1 MSSETRIIKYIY
13 NQNKQYFNYRT
24 LKYLILSSIGFTVS
38 IYTYKCISKYHYRK
52 AISNSISIIEDELI
66 KKYNND
72 SKQKEKIVSLFN
84 SFLLYPQVQLSIKSI
99 LYNLIQDKNIQ
110 YIFINIT
117 NEIIKQIMKDENIN
131 NKIQNNISKIFSND
145 SFQKS
150 LINISK
156 NIFVQKNSQMLLE
169 NFFIDFIQR
178 PNVSK
183 CFNEMIYNGFNNMIK
198 SPAIKDKITD
208 SITNILSSPSI
219 KWKFLK
225 KMIFPFWRHDKDEIN
240 V

>member
-1 MSSETRIIKYIY
+1 MSSETGIIKYIY

-24 LKYLILSSIGFTVS
+24 LKYLILSSIGCTVS
-38 IYTYKCISKYHYRK
+38 IYTYKCISRYHYRK
-52 AISNSISIIEDELI
+52 AISNSISIIENELV

-84 SFLLYPQVQLSIKSI
+84 SFLLCPQVQLSIKNI
-99 LYNLIQDKNIQ
+99 FYNLIQDKNIQ

-131 NKIQNNISKIFSND
+131 KKIQNSISKIFSND

-150 LINISK
+150 LIDISQ
-156 NIFVQKNSQMLLE
+156 NIFMQNNSQKLLE

-178 PNVSK
+178 PKVSE

-208 SITNILSSPSI
+208 SITNILSSPGI

-225 KMIFPFWRHDKDEIN
+225 KMIFPFWRHNNDEVNI
-240 V
+240 

>member
-1 MSSETRIIKYIY
+1 MSSETGIIKYIY

-24 LKYLILSSIGFTVS
+24 LKYLILSSIGCTVS
-38 IYTYKCISKYHYRK
+38 IYTYKCISRYHYRK
-52 AISNSISIIEDELI
+52 AISNSISIIENELV

-99 LYNLIQDKNIQ
+99 FYNLIQDKNIQ
-110 YIFINIT
+110 CIFINIT

-131 NKIQNNISKIFSND
+131 KKIQNSISKIFSND

-150 LINISK
+150 LIDISQ
-156 NIFVQKNSQMLLE
+156 NIFMQNNSQKLLE

-178 PNVSK
+178 PKVSE

-208 SITNILSSPSI
+208 SITNILSSPGI

-225 KMIFPFWRHDKDEIN
+225 KMIFPFWRHNNDEVN